1 MAKRRRKI
9 TIETHEV
16 WILRA
21 RSDRHPSPTSED
33 SESGEANLPTELI
46 EAIPPT
52 CRRSA
57 DQVAEDETGETKHE
71 S

>member
-1 MAKRRRKI
+1 MVKRRREI

-21 RSDRHPSPTSED
+21 SSDRRQSPSSED
-33 SESGEANLPTELI
+33 SESGEANLPTKLI
-46 EAIPPT
+46 EAISAS